1 MDSQGDG
8 LYSAL
13 IPPAPVGSVVRFYI
27 EAVAGNDFG
36 TRAYMPAGA
45 NTIHITTL

>member
-27 EAVAGNDFG
+27 EAVGGNDVG
-36 TRAYMPAGA
+36 TRAYMTGA
-45 NTIHITTL
+45 DTIHITTL